1 MKANNG
7 TNTIIKIIVY
17 SNLFNI
23 LLIKIQGKQKI
34 KINRKLVTKL
44 PKYFVI
50 IIVSLKLEI
59 INAKVTHGK
68 PENNLDKINSNEIK
82 IIGTKINAG
91 IFLKKVIIIK
101 KFTANKIARKK
112 INKNE
117 K

>member
-1 MKANNG
+1 
-7 TNTIIKIIVY
+7 
-17 SNLFNI
+17 
-23 LLIKIQGKQKI
+23 
-34 KINRKLVTKL
+34 
-44 PKYFVI
+44 
-50 IIVSLKLEI
+50 
-59 INAKVTHGK
+59 VTHGK